1 VEALVALAGGILLV
15 IALGGGIQLDSRLVR
30 LHSPVPQGDRAA
42 AVLLGAVLVALAAI
56 LEADV
61 SHVALWIDL
70 GLGAAIA
77 VAYAVFIWR
86 SRVSS

>member
-1 VEALVALAGGILLV
+1 VESVVALAGGILL
-15 IALGGGIQLDSRLVR
+15 ILALGGGIQLDSRLVR

-56 LEADV
+56 LEADL
-61 SHVALWIDL
+61 SRVALWIDM

-77 VAYAVFIWR
+77 VGYAMFIWR
-86 SRVSS
+86 SR

>member
-1 VEALVALAGGILLV
+1 VESVVALAGGILL
-15 IALGGGIQLDSRLVR
+15 ILALGGGIQLDSRLVR

-56 LEADV
+56 READL
-61 SHVALWIDL
+61 SRVALWIDM

-77 VAYAVFIWR
+77 VGYAMFIWR
-86 SRVSS
+86 SR

>member
-1 VEALVALAGGILLV
+1 VESVVALAGAILL
-15 IALGGGIQLDSRLVR
+15 ILALGGGIQLDSRLVR

-56 LEADV
+56 LQADL
-61 SHVALWIDL
+61 SHVALWIDI

-77 VAYAVFIWR
+77 VGYAIFIWR
-86 SRVSS
+86 SR